1 MGIALVCDV
10 PGCGDVISPEETEA
24 ILEEYGEDKPAAI
37 EVLIDGERYMLL
49 DDVCARHREQFEAV
63 VKGFLSQGGA
73 ANSEKAA
80 PAKKAAPAEGP
91 KPSRKREVKI
101 PGGIEEVAAESRGR
115 SEAAA
120 KIAVK
125 PSELFC
131 APEADEAA
139 PEPEKQ
145 PSAPQRAVSA
155 PQRASSGPKPL
166 KRAAQQNRK
175 QEQAKPGA
183 VAATL
188 EDDGAETL
196 IEPSL
201 ASVYDFSTTTPA
213 V

>member
-24 ILEEYGEDKPAAI
+24 ILEESGEDKPAAI

-80 PAKKAAPAEGP
+80 PAKKAAPAEGQ

-101 PGGIEEVAAESRGR
+101 PGG
-115 SEAAA
+115 EAAA
-120 KIAVK
+120 
-125 PSELFC
+125 
-131 APEADEAA
+131 AA
-139 PEPEKQ
+139 SAPEKQ

-175 QEQAKPGA
+175 QEQARPGA

>member
-1 MGIALVCDV
+1 
-10 PGCGDVISPEETEA
+10 
-24 ILEEYGEDKPAAI
+24 
-37 EVLIDGERYMLL
+37 MLL

-80 PAKKAAPAEGP
+80 PAKKAAPAEGQ

-125 PSELFC
+125 PSKLFC

-145 PSAPQRAVSA
+145 PSAPQKAVSA